1 MNEEVTRILK
11 MVEEGKISADKAQE
25 LIEALNVKN
34 PSNTSVQVVED
45 DDIMN
50 RMLKIRVNSKDGDKV
65 NVNLPVRF
73 IKTMIKTFGKLPIN
87 TDIKGMENIDINQI
101 ADAIDNG
108 LIGKI
113 VDVTSADGD
122 IVEIV
127 IE

>member
-25 LIEALNVKN
+25 LIEALNMPTAKN
-34 PSNTSVQVVED
+34 AGLQVVGD

-50 RMLKIRVNSKDGDKV
+50 RMLKIKVNSKDGDKV
-65 NVNLPVRF
+65 NVNLPIKF
-73 IKTMIKTFGKLPIN
+73 IKTMIKTFGKIPIN
-87 TDIKGMENIDINQI
+87 TEIKGMEHVDINLI

-113 VDVTSADGD
+113 VDVNSADGD